1 MKKTSN
7 ICKIMAAV
15 ITASCLTACNATTS
29 KTIPAV
35 NEATISEAAN
45 TLGVSTEDLE
55 MYFENLDT
63 TFDDYIETLNNNNTT
78 LETLKENIEK
88 NYDCTFKN
96 YIDTVITV
104 NNKTIPDDS
113 FSVFKSKYSVFDAYI
128 PTAEIKDNTLVNYN
142 VSFVIADEAD
152 DTMAF
157 DIMQTYSGDFR
168 RYLDYMN
175 STYGCKSVEFTNMS
189 IFGGYGATRPDE
201 DNPCMDRLFVY
212 DDKTNEILEQITVS
226 VLTMHFDNTDKNI
239 TLALSNELGLLFK
252 TTGADSEKKMLKLS
266 NLKFQVRKASHV

>member
-113 FSVFKSKYSVFDAYI
+113 FSVFKSKYSVHIFRQLKSKTI
-128 PTAEIKDNTLVNYN
+128 LSSI
-142 VSFVIADEAD
+142 
-152 DTMAF
+152 TM
-157 DIMQTYSGDFR
+157 
-168 RYLDYMN
+168 
-175 STYGCKSVEFTNMS
+175 
-189 IFGGYGATRPDE
+189 
-201 DNPCMDRLFVY
+201 
-212 DDKTNEILEQITVS
+212 
-226 VLTMHFDNTDKNI
+226 
-239 TLALSNELGLLFK
+239 LALSSQTKL
-252 TTGADSEKKMLKLS
+252 TTPWYSTSCRHTAAIFAGISTI
-266 NLKFQVRKASHV
+266 